1 MLSKIKKMDEEEN
14 CRQSEGCPQEDNC
27 TIVPST
33 SYVTDERDR
42 SILLAR
48 RKERDAKK
56 KEVLKKKMMKHEQH
70 VEETLQSQIAEI
82 QHMIE
87 ASLLNDDASA
97 DDDAWKSLCGLSA
110 RVGLDP
116 ILVKCGHAHMNGE
129 KAQEQYMC
137 ALGVAI
143 LDVCEAKKDMDGG
156 LSDLDMVVDRVR
168 KRAGTALASHG
179 GLRGDVFHAVE
190 RLSVLG
196 SGIGI
201 VMLDG
206 KEFVKCTA
214 TELSSDCTKILDL
227 FHAFQGRIT
236 RVDAMDALKWPEDR
250 VADCLTTLAREG
262 MVMIDDPGEAM
273 PRLYWCPACKYTTD
287 LSL

>member
-1 MLSKIKKMDEEEN
+1 MILKMNAEEK
-14 CRQSEGCPQEDNC
+14 CRKSEGCFQEDNS
-27 TIVPST
+27 TSLPST
-33 SYVTDERDR
+33 SGMASERDR
-42 SILLAR
+42 AILLAR
-48 RKERDAKK
+48 RKNRDAKK
-56 KEVLKKKMMKHEQH
+56 KQALRNKMMKHEQQ
-70 VEETLQSQIAEI
+70 VEETLQYQIAEI
-82 QHMIE
+82 QSMIQV
-87 ASLLNDDASA
+87 SLLDADAPA
-97 DDDAWKSLCGLSA
+97 DGDAWETLCGLSA

-116 ILVKCGHAHMNGE
+116 ILVKCGHALMNGE
-129 KAQEQYMC
+129 KAQEQFMC

-168 KRAGTALASHG
+168 KRAGTVLASYG
-179 GLRGDVFHAVE
+179 GLRGDVFQAVE